1 MVSNYASTI
10 IDGLYSVDIAHKKIV
25 IPIKQKGMKFISN
38 FTLYTC
44 ILTIHVVRLL
54 MYNSFNIYGIV

>member
-1 MVSNYASTI
+1 MVSNYASII

>member
-1 MVSNYASTI
+1 MVSNYASITI
-10 IDGLYSVDIAHKKIV
+10 DCLYSVDIAHKKIV

-54 MYNSFNIYGIV
+54 MYHSFNIYGIV